1 MGDGSVR
8 CWGRNAA
15 GELGDGGGSG
25 EQLKPVQVPGVRD
38 VTQIGLGAGFSCA
51 VTGDKHV
58 TCWGTGRILG
68 DGKRYENLKPTRVG
82 VVDDVAEIAV
92 SGVLVCARTN
102 KGGVTCWGTEKPVRV
117 DGASAAEVAVAS
129 THVCTRTA
137 AGAVSCTG
145 DTLWSKPG
153 PDGFSSP
160 GVSGA
165 EQIVTGDGFACALGK
180 GGKVSCWGRNEMG
193 QLGRAPDMDS
203 HATAVDVPGLGSVK
217 KLSAGETQT
226 CALDASG
233 GVTCWGN
240 NSEGELGIGK
250 TSSDERPTKVSGLSN
265 VVELC
270 LASIHG
276 CARTS
281 GNDVLCWG
289 TNTSGQL
296 GDGTKEP
303 RYAPTRVA
311 W

>member
-8 CWGRNAA
+8 CWGRDAS
-15 GELGDGGGSG
+15 GELGDGGSSG
-25 EQLKPVQVPGVRD
+25 EQLKPVPVPGVQD

-68 DGKRYENLKPTRVG
+68 DGKRYEKLKPTRVPS
-82 VVDDVAEIAV
+82 VDDVAEIAV
-92 SGVLVCARTN
+92 SGVLVCARTT

-117 DGASAAEVAVAS
+117 DGANAAEVAVAS
-129 THVCTRTA
+129 THVCTRSA

-153 PDGFSSP
+153 PDGFASP

-165 EQIVTGDGFACALGK
+165 EQLVTGDGFACALGK

-226 CALDASG
+226 CALDANGS
-233 GVTCWGN
+233 VTCWGN

-250 TSSDERPTKVSGLSN
+250 TSSDERPTKMTGLSN
-265 VVELC
+265 VVEVC

-276 CARTS
+276 CARTAGS
-281 GNDVLCWG
+281 DVYCWG